1 MELLSLEVFDL
12 ATPSNPNP
20 TTSKYAMLD
29 DDASITITETSEILA
44 NGDVWSM
51 SFSLNVHANA
61 HIFGTSGEI
70 HGGRLHDQIHKRRAR
85 LWVEGIPLYLGYL
98 LLDDETDVDAD
109 GNVDVKFESGQKTF
123 SAQIEGSN
131 AQEVSVGD
139 VVIGVALNRK
149 RVSNIN
155 SSANPIFED
164 EAPFHAVSFT
174 LDGLEGYAEKKN
186 ELQDAY
192 KATYSY
198 GPRTYT
204 KSTSHVTGNFPAKT
218 PHVQRWPK
226 LVKSYGKI
234 FNVEWGEETIDYT
247 NVQTAYDDSHPFC
260 NINICYPLKVKNDE
274 GEEVVTRGYT
284 VRLAHGKDTTDG
296 GDYQTRF
303 NNAPNFYLLYF
314 IDRLFRDLGITIEE
328 NQAKGVEDLRRVFM
342 LNYGCHYEE
351 IEDEYDESNS
361 SELNSHATPSGFTSR
376 YGQYY
381 IPIGSRDDKA
391 CLVKGQ
397 NSSGQ
402 YVAGGE
408 RGLDHPGKVLMRDV
422 TITKNGETLLEAGSL
437 EGFVQGAWF
446 FLNRFGYFQ
455 NKSLLSIDRTEAEKE
470 NMAYSAYLAYATG
483 ENYPDVEISEIVTAM
498 ETMFGIRF
506 LFSRDYSRVRI
517 VLLRNVFRSDEVQ
530 DITCDIIGGMS
541 KTESSIR
548 GFRMTYGKGSDDTNY
563 YYKGFNDMFPRA
575 STTWKDTSDKHN
587 YSLWKLDALYV
598 EIKQQVSA
606 MNKRCYVTPING
618 NAYGVKVDE
627 DEDVLF
633 PTLLNYADFI
643 DAEDGDCTGESQT
656 IKEVECGASPVIMN
670 NVNGVYASLFGGDLK
685 APAPDIIGTDEEQ
698 IDKCWEKAGWIATY
712 GRMTTES
719 VSVRYTIGEL
729 VLQGR
734 LDVFLAEGFRIRLKD
749 NYGVSNVGTPFDEA
763 TPGLQFGIM
772 RSSGDDAY
780 IFAAADELEDEGNDY
795 WEQRPG
801 SGAISHPDTCDEY
814 GDQWDY
820 NGAGSYTAAESE
832 AKIRT
837 LCPGTADSILLE
849 RSTTREA
856 LRAAGWNTES
866 TSGTVSYYYYSFTY
880 HSATDGNIPIYCTP
894 IKHPSGEVFTR
905 SELESYVT
913 GLLDHYG
920 WRWFLYAQNTNV
932 DSFRCILAVAT
943 SEWSLI
949 ANLRLVYFGGTADEY
964 CDNGLGATSGRF
976 SLKLRAEKPNPYY
989 DPDSSS
995 NDAQRQYLEITRP
1008 GLRQRGLADQFYKEY
1023 SYFIRNARIASI
1035 PVRMTLAQLLRIDKS
1050 VRVNVGDVRGLIRK
1064 MQYSVSKKTGLGT
1077 VTMEIMYI

>member
-12 ATPSNPNP
+12 ATSSNPNP
-20 TTSKYAMLD
+20 TTSKYAVLD

-44 NGDVWSM
+44 DGDVWSM

-98 LLDDETDVDAD
+98 LLEDETDVDET

-123 SAQIEGSN
+123 SAQIEGAN

-149 RVSNIN
+149 RVSNIDIPIGDG
-155 SSANPIFED
+155 SA
-164 EAPFHAVSFT
+164 AFHAVSFT
-174 LDGLEGYAEKKN
+174 LDGLEGYAEKEE
-186 ELQDAY
+186 ELQEAY

-198 GPRTYT
+198 GPRSYS
-204 KSTSHVTGNFPAKT
+204 KSTSHVTGNFPGKT
-218 PHVQRWPK
+218 PYVQRWPK
-226 LVKSYGKI
+226 LVKSCGKV
-234 FNVEWGEETIDYT
+234 FDSEWSEVNIDFT

-274 GEEVVTRGYT
+274 GEEVAARGYT

-296 GDYQTRF
+296 GDDQTRF

-314 IDRLFRDLGITIEE
+314 IDRLFSDLGIVIEE
-328 NQAKGVEDLRRVFM
+328 NQAKDVEDLRRVFM

-351 IEDEYDESNS
+351 IEDEYDESES
-361 SELNSHATPSGFTSR
+361 SELTSHATPSGFTSR

-381 IPIGSRDDKA
+381 IQIGSPDDKA

-402 YVAGGE
+402 YVSTTE
-408 RGLDHPGKVLMRDV
+408 KRGLDHPGKVLLRDV
-422 TITKNGETLLEAGSL
+422 TITKNGNTLLEAGSL
-437 EGFVQGAWF
+437 EGFVQGAWYY
-446 FLNRFGYFQ
+446 LDRFGYFQ
-455 NKSLLSIDRTEAEKE
+455 NKSLLSIDRTADEKE
-470 NMAYSAYLAYATG
+470 RMAYSAYLAYATG

-506 LFSRDYSRVRI
+506 LFSRDYRRVRI
-517 VLLRNVFRSDEVQ
+517 VLLRNVFRSDQVQ
-530 DITCDIIGGMS
+530 DIACDILGGGT

-548 GFRMTYGKGSDDTNY
+548 GFRMTYGKGADDTNY

-575 STTWKDTSDKHN
+575 SATWKDTSDKHN

-606 MNKRCYVTPING
+606 MNKRCYVTPVNG

-633 PTLLNYADFI
+633 PTLLSYADFI
-643 DAEDGDCTGESQT
+643 DAEDGDCTGESET
-656 IKEVECGASPVIMN
+656 IKEVQCGASPVIMN
-670 NVNGVYASLFGGDLK
+670 NVNGTYASLFGGDLK
-685 APAPDIIGTDEEQ
+685 APAPDIVGTDDDE
-698 IDKCWEKAGWIATY
+698 IDKCWENVGWIATY

-719 VSVRYTIGEL
+719 VSVRYTIGDL

-734 LDVFLAEGFRIRLKD
+734 LDVYLAEGFRIRLED
-749 NYGVSNVGTPFDEA
+749 NYGVSNVGTPFDEE

-772 RSSGDDAY
+772 RSSGSDAY
-780 IFAAADELEDEGNDY
+780 IFAANDELEDEGNDY

-814 GDQWDY
+814 GNQWDY
-820 NGAGSYTAAESE
+820 NGAGSYTAAEAE
-832 AKIRT
+832 AKIRA

-849 RSTTREA
+849 RSATREA
-856 LRAAGWNTES
+856 LRAAGWAVGS
-866 TSGTVSYYYYSFTY
+866 TSGSVDHYYHSFTY
-880 HSATDGNIPIYCTP
+880 RSETDGSFTIYCTP
-894 IKHPSGEVFTR
+894 IKHPNGEVFTR

-913 GLLDHYG
+913 GLLNHYG
-920 WRWFLYAQNTNV
+920 WRWFLYPQVTMV
-932 DSFRCILAVAT
+932 DTFRCILAVAT
-943 SEWSLI
+943 TEWSQI
-949 ANLRLVYFGGTADEY
+949 SNLRMIYFGGTADEY

-989 DPDSSS
+989 NPDSGDNGAS
-995 NDAQRQYLEITRP
+995 NQYLAITGP

-1023 SYFIRNARIASI
+1023 SYFIRNARIVSI
-1035 PVRMTLAQLLRIDKS
+1035 PVRMTLAQLLRIDRTT
-1050 VRVNVGDVRGLIRK
+1050 RVKVGDVRGFIRK
-1064 MQYSVSKKTGLGT
+1064 MQYSVSKKTGLGK